1 MKELFPSLLKQMKWF
16 KFNRNERVGDVMHR
30 RDETAAV
37 QTPKY
42 ARVVKVNNG
51 TDVMV
56 VRYVDIEYKLPGE
69 ENFIVTFL
77 GEAGPC
83 YQRPRVSK
91 PLEEGHE
98 ARVH

>member
-16 KFNRNERVGDVMHR
+16 KFNRNVRVGDVMHR

-42 ARVVKVNNG
+42 AHVVKVHNG
-51 TDVMV
+51 TDGMV
-56 VRYVDIEYKLPGE
+56 VRSVDIEYKLSGE
-69 ENFIVTFL
+69 ENFRVTFW

-83 YQRPRVSK
+83 YQRPRVLK
-91 PLEEGHE
+91 PLKEGH
-98 ARVH
+98 